1 MLGVV
6 QGRCG
11 WLMHEGGHHS
21 LTGNIS
27 IDIPLQVVLYGV
39 GCGMSAAF
47 WRNQH
52 NKHHA
57 TPQKIDHD
65 VDLDTLP
72 LVMFNITVKDG
83 KQKGMMNKSWIRL
96 QAYLFT
102 PVSVLLVSLG
112 WQFFLHPRHSFRTG
126 RYHELASMAVR
137 FVVMSHFLL
146 NTDYGTGNIVLAYLF
161 YVWVGSA
168 YIFLNFAVS
177 HTHKPVIQPD
187 EDVSWVRYAS
197 DHTMNVNPGPFGW
210 VNWWMSF
217 LNYQIEHHLFPSM
230 PQFRHPEV
238 SPRVRALFEKHGV
251 DYDSRDYFPAMYDT
265 FKNLDNVGK
274 EAFYG

>member
-1 MLGVV
+1 
-6 QGRCG
+6 
-11 WLMHEGGHHS
+11 MHEGGHWS
-21 LTGNIS
+21 LTGNVA
-27 IDIPLQVVLYGV
+27 IDIPIQVVVYGV
-39 GCGMSAAF
+39 GCGMSGAF

-72 LVMFNITVKDG
+72 LLMFNISCKDG
-83 KQKGMMNKSWIRL
+83 KQKNLVNKWWIRL
-96 QAYLFT
+96 QAYLFA
-102 PVSVLLVSLG
+102 PVTVLLVALG
-112 WQFFLHPRHSFRTG
+112 WQFFLHPRHSLRTK

-137 FVVMSHFLL
+137 YLIVAYLML
-146 NTDYGTGNIVLAYLF
+146 NTDYGVKNVALGYLF

-177 HTHKPVIQPD
+177 HTHKPVIQAD

-197 DHTMNVNPGPFGW
+197 DHTMNVKPGPFGW
-210 VNWWMSF
+210 VNWWMSY
-217 LNYQIEHHLFPSM
+217 LNFQIEHHLFPSM

-238 SPRVRALFEKHGV
+238 SPRVQALFAKHGV
-251 DYDSRDYFPAMYDT
+251 EYDQMDYFEAMAVTFANLDKVGKDT
-265 FKNLDNVGK
+265 F
-274 EAFYG
+274 YG